1 MEPQPENQPQPEE
14 VFLCQQCGVNPRIE
28 GYPNPLCESCRQQF
42 IRYPIPVW
50 VKGFGIGV
58 TLLVIIG
65 LVSFPRQIMTGI
77 HMRRADKAISE
88 KKYLTAKKEL
98 HQVLASAPEMKNA
111 KLDLLIA
118 SYYTIDLPSLSETIR
133 DLKDVSFEKNATF
146 NTVQDLMTDA
156 NNLVPS
162 DSLFQLMQKYPDHA
176 EGMDHFRSYI
186 IRHPDEPYGIA
197 WYVNQFSEK
206 ENPAWC
212 DSMVH
217 RMLNSYPSD
226 MRGLMTA
233 VSMARIQHRYDS
245 ALNYCRQLLA
255 LNAECTYAI
264 SAEARILMARGHF
277 PEGINLAKKACA
289 VDSTDGFSEATL
301 ALGYHLNHQ
310 SSERDRLI
318 SSKASDSTMS
328 YYMDYVKQVMDGKE
342 KFD

>member
-1 MEPQPENQPQPEE
+1 MEPQPENQPQPED
-14 VFLCQQCGVNPRIE
+14 VILCRHCGINPPTE
-28 GYPNPLCESCRQQF
+28 GYPNPLCASCRQQF

-65 LVSFPRQIMTGI
+65 LVGFPKQMITGI
-77 HMRRADKAISE
+77 HVRRADYAMSE

-98 HQVLASAPEMKNA
+98 RQVLASAPEMKNA

-118 SYYTIDLPSLSETIR
+118 SYYTMDLQSMGEMIR

-146 NTVQDLMTDA
+146 NTVQDLIADA
-156 NNLVPS
+156 NNFIPS
-162 DSLFQLMQKYPDHA
+162 DSLFQLMQKYPNHTDA
-176 EGMDHFRSYI
+176 MDKFRSYI
-186 IRHPDEPYGIA
+186 VRHPDEPYGIA

-217 RMLNSYPSD
+217 QMLNAYPAN
-226 MRGLMTA
+226 MMGMMTA
-233 VSMARIQHRYDS
+233 ISIARIQHRYDP

-264 SAEARILMARGHF
+264 SAEARILMARGHL
-277 PEGINLAKKACA
+277 PEGIEMAKKACIM
-289 VDSTDGFSEATL
+289 DSTDGFSEATL
-301 ALGYHLNHQ
+301 ALGFHLNNQ
-310 SSERDRLI
+310 SAERDRLI
-318 SSKASDSTMS
+318 SSKASDSSMS
-328 YYMDYVKQVMDGKE
+328 FYMDYVKQVIDGKE
-342 KFD
+342 KFN